1 MTSPYYAE
9 VKDFIEVG
17 NILNL
22 REVGLLAV
30 VAKTS
35 ITHRWKEKVVRPVVR
50 EKEVVEHK
58 VDYRDREEKIQLQPG
73 IVYCL
78 KWRGLTAGEEKDP
91 PERLQE
97 LGAIQRDGR
106 PLIPIV
112 EEIEDLPAAC
122 RQSIWHI
129 LDKLIGEERIID
141 DEIIKLHGEAQ
152 EMRDYYQKLN
162 SLVLG
167 ITESGKI
174 SLEMQER
181 TQKILSRIYEILR
194 RPRDEYK
201 RRAAQRLE
209 HALEAGPVEL
219 PAEIAM
225 GSAEFLKRRAKV
237 LTIAMQTVK
246 DGEKRLRHLR
256 KTVRR
261 IVDGYRGLIRL
272 RARWEE
278 LLRSGGEIQ
287 PSDRLAIAKGAQG
300 IGIFLLERGEIYFNP
315 YYRRVHS
322 PEFRSLR
329 NILKHTEVGD
339 DKFVSNSLKK
349 ASAKL
354 KAVAI
359 GEIPTWT
366 ELRKRKEALP

>member
-9 VKDFIEVG
+9 VKDFIEAG

-78 KWRGLTAGEEKDP
+78 KWRGLTTGEEKET

-106 PLIPIV
+106 SLIPIV

-152 EMRDYYQKLN
+152 EMRDYYQKLT

-194 RPRDEYK
+194 RARDEYK

-209 HALEAGPVEL
+209 RAFEVKPLEM

-225 GSAEFLKRRAKV
+225 GSTEFLKRRTKV
-237 LTIAMQTVK
+237 LTIAIQTVK
-246 DGEKRLRHLR
+246 DGEKRLKHLR

-261 IVDGYRGLIRL
+261 IADVYWRLIRL

-278 LLRSGGEIQ
+278 LLRASGEIQ
-287 PSDRLAIAKGAQG
+287 SSDRLAIAKGAQG
-300 IGIFLLERGEIYFNP
+300 AGIFLLERGEIYFNP

-329 NILKHTEVGD
+329 NILKHAEVGD
-339 DKFVSNSLKK
+339 DKFASNSLKK